1 MNILL
6 PNSIDL
12 DLLLSDLPTKP
23 RKYEPNLQLKKDEIA
38 IIIYTILRRI
48 AYNYEDYKKTGYV
61 RLNSKR
67 LEKYCKSYK
76 EIFTLLEKHKII
88 IIDGKYISGEISKGY
103 GLVDG
108 ILTTDLY
115 EHEIKTQKLIKRNEE
130 NSISPSNGE
139 KHIEKLIY
147 WLKRVTIEEKE
158 AIEKLE
164 QMVSNNEI
172 DIWKYYQNR
181 INVNNILTK
190 QWYFKRDDTAGRI
203 HTNITNLK
211 KELRSYLSLNGIKLV
226 EKDMDI
232 SNCQPLVSIIL
243 LHEELRNKYKI
254 EEKVFNRKKSTMEG
268 SKKEKQQVIPFM
280 FSNIQ
285 KLLTYP
291 DVRMYIDLVVSEKI
305 YKFLLTKYNEKYP
318 NKPKTLKEI
327 KRLTLTSMFSP
338 SIWNTNITVLMRE
351 NFPSIMEIFDQ
362 LKIGFNKT
370 KHGNGYLKRKST
382 DPPCLIAVVLQ
393 SLEVELVIHQIVP
406 EIIELDPNIPILTI
420 HDSILSHPEYI
431 DRIKVIMDTN
441 IRKITEAFKEE

>member
-1 MNILL
+1 MKILL

-23 RKYEPNLQLKKDEIA
+23 RKYKPNPQLKKDEIA

-48 AYNYEDYKKTGYV
+48 AYNYKEYKKTGYV
-61 RLNSKR
+61 SLNSKR

-88 IIDGKYISGEISKGY
+88 KIDGKYIPGEKSKGY
-103 GLVDG
+103 GLVEG
-108 ILTTDLY
+108 ILTTELY
-115 EHEIKTQKLIKRNEE
+115 EHSIETQKLIKKERE
-130 NSISPSNGE
+130 NNISPSNGDQ
-139 KHIEKLIY
+139 HIEKLFY
-147 WLKRVTIEEKE
+147 WLNRVTIEEKE
-158 AIEKLE
+158 AIEKIE

-181 INVNNILTK
+181 ININNILTK

-211 KELRSYLSLNGIKLV
+211 KELRPYLSINGIKLV
-226 EKDMDI
+226 EKDI

-243 LHEELRNKYKI
+243 LHEELRNKYKL
-254 EEKVFNRKKSTMEG
+254 EEMVFNRKKSTIKA
-268 SKKEKQQVIPFM
+268 SQQVIPFM

-291 DVRMYIDLVVSEKI
+291 DVRMYIDLVVNEKI
-305 YKFLLTKYNEKYP
+305 YKFLLIKYNEKYP
-318 NKPKTLKEI
+318 DKPKKLKEI

-338 SIWNTNITVLMRE
+338 SIWNTKITALMRE
-351 NFPSIMEIFDQ
+351 NFSTIMEIFDQ

-370 KHGNGYLKRKST
+370 RNGNGYLKRKST

-393 SLEVELVIHQIVP
+393 SLEAKLVIDRIVP
-406 EIIELDPNIPILTI
+406 EIIEMDRNIPVLTI

-441 IRKITEAFKEE
+441 IRKITEAFKIIQ

>member
-1 MNILL
+1 MKILL

-12 DLLLSDLPTKP
+12 DLLFSDLPTKP
-23 RKYEPNLQLKKDEIA
+23 RKYNPSHQLKKDEIA

-48 AYNYEDYKKTGYV
+48 AYNQEEYKKTGYV

-88 IIDGKYISGEISKGY
+88 TIDGTYIPGEISKGY

-115 EHEIKTQKLIKRNEE
+115 EHEIMTQKLIKRNEE

-181 INVNNILTK
+181 INVNNILTN

-211 KELRSYLSLNGIKLV
+211 KELRTYLSINGIKLV
-226 EKDMDI
+226 EKDI

-243 LHEELRNKYKI
+243 LHEELRNMYKLQEI
-254 EEKVFNRKKSTMEG
+254 VFNRKKSTMKG
-268 SKKEKQQVIPFM
+268 SQQVIPFM

-291 DVRMYIDLVVSEKI
+291 DVRMYIDLVVNKKI
-305 YKFLLTKYNEKYP
+305 YPFLLTKYNEKYT
-318 NKPKTLKEI
+318 NMPKTLKEI
-327 KRLTLTSMFSP
+327 KRLTLASMFSP
-338 SIWNTNITVLMRE
+338 SIWNTNITALMRE

-382 DPPCLIAVVLQ
+382 DPPCLIAIVLQ

-406 EIIELDPNIPILTI
+406 EIIDLDPNIPILTI